1 MITYNLL
8 LYIHIDDS
16 DTDDGTD
23 EEDSFD
29 TFDATTTQSLINPD
43 TSTCTEE
50 SSTQI
55 TVDNRD
61 NRPNTVSAASGSMNV
76 PDANQSTQL
85 CGMR

>member
-1 MITYNLL
+1 M

-16 DTDDGTD
+16 DTDDRTD

-29 TFDATTTQSLINPD
+29 TFDATTTTTQSLINPD
-43 TSTCTEE
+43 TSSSIEE

-55 TVDNRD
+55 TVD

-85 CGMR
+85 CGMQ

>member
-1 MITYNLL
+1 M

-16 DTDDGTD
+16 DTDDRTD

-29 TFDATTTQSLINPD
+29 TFDATATTQSLINPD
-43 TSTCTEE
+43 TSSSIEE

-55 TVDNRD
+55 TVD

-85 CGMR
+85 CGMQ

>member
-1 MITYNLL
+1 M

-16 DTDDGTD
+16 DTNDGTD

-43 TSTCTEE
+43 TSSSIEE
-50 SSTQI
+50 SSTRI
-55 TVDNRD
+55 TVDK
-61 NRPNTVSAASGSMNV
+61 RPNTVSAASGSMNV

>member
-29 TFDATTTQSLINPD
+29 TFDATTTQSLINLD
-43 TSTCTEE
+43 TSSSIEE

-55 TVDNRD
+55 TID
-61 NRPNTVSAASGSMNV
+61 NRPNTVTAASGSMNV
-76 PDANQSTQL
+76 PDANQSTPL
-85 CGMR
+85 CGMQ